1 MQIKKRVHGSRAW
14 GRQRWGG
21 ERRGDIWGAEAIC
34 GDIFTPLLIFNTS
47 SRAHLSP
54 FLLTSLVLLG
64 AAASAAPNTR
74 VFVCFSFV
82 VRYTRP
88 DHKWWKINPRRR
100 TVWGIKSLRVVSS
113 DVMPPRVPVSL
124 NLWSSPL
131 NLPTYH
137 PADNVLCAIQMV
149 FCCESCYISAPQT
162 TAPEKHQAVL
172 LQCCKSLSCFML
184 EPGKKQSLI
193 R

>member
-1 MQIKKRVHGSRAW
+1 MQIRKRVHGSRAW

-34 GDIFTPLLIFNTS
+34 GDIFPPLLIFNTS

-54 FLLTSLVLLG
+54 ALLTSSVLLG

-74 VFVCFSFV
+74 VIVCFAFV
-82 VRYTRP
+82 VRYARP
-88 DHKWWKINPRRR
+88 DRKWWKINPRRR
-100 TVWGIKSLRVVSS
+100 MVRGIKSLRVVSS
-113 DVMPPRVPVSL
+113 EVTPLRVPVSL

-131 NLPTYH
+131 VSPHATRLTMSSVPSRWSFVVKAAASRLRRRRRRRN
-137 PADNVLCAIQMV
+137 I
-149 FCCESCYISAPQT
+149 
-162 TAPEKHQAVL
+162 K
-172 LQCCKSLSCFML
+172 QCCCSVVNLCHVSCC
-184 EPGKKQSLI
+184 S

>member
-1 MQIKKRVHGSRAW
+1 MQIRKRVQGSRAW

-54 FLLTSLVLLG
+54 ALLTSLVLLG

-82 VRYTRP
+82 GRCARP
-88 DHKWWKINPRRR
+88 DHKRWKINPRRR
-100 TVWGIKSLRVVSS
+100 MVWGTKSLRVVSS
-113 DVMPPRVPVSL
+113 DVAPLRVPVSL

-131 NLPTYH
+131 NLPTSH
-137 PADNVLCAIQMV
+137 RLTMSSVPSRWSFVVKAATSRLRRRRRRRNI
-149 FCCESCYISAPQT
+149 
-162 TAPEKHQAVL
+162 K
-172 LQCCKSLSCFML
+172 QCCCSVVNLCHVSCWSL
-184 EPGKKQSLI
+184 
-193 R
+193 